1 MKKLSESVYRSPK
14 WLQKFADFEFRT
26 GEDIKGEPSEKQKEK
41 IRKQEEE
48 ERKEKEKR
56 DREIRVER
64 EQRERKRRREEA
76 EQRKKDDQQ
85 KIERELQNIFDS
97 LVRDFRNNP
106 YRDKY
111 DTPRVGGGIK
121 FEYRFENGWKFE
133 MVGNQITYID
143 DKYRHSYT
151 IGLIWRN
158 KFVQLANEIINKG
171 KSRPTNSD
179 SGKSN
184 QNYKKNDY
192 KKSEPYKET
201 PKTGNPQRDRYN
213 LLNDKIKIREE
224 QLNKMSK
231 NDPDRI
237 SLQNELDTY
246 KRLRD
251 RIKDSN
257 KFENLKTFGMFF
269 NESKSKSWQEKFNDI
284 YNFYLKN
291 KDKENISVL
300 YIPSV
305 DLKENDFS
313 ISQTL
318 DNHLVFYGQTGFKHN
333 LEVVD
338 FSEADIYDT
347 KSTRGVYKITP
358 QDYDKYRKKAQ
369 EISDWLDD
377 RSEREFG
384 KSSSSISNTGDLN
397 LEIDESEIALLD
409 FSEKVKSELELPK
422 SLEFEI
428 SYRLWT
434 SNSTNELVNER
445 FNFVINDLKFDYGGD
460 RLWCELFTKDPFGND
475 AYMWIE
481 SDTSHEYFDFENHNK
496 PYDMDKLIK
505 IDLVKKEMTRK
516 GERENSKN
524 SKFPYALWY
533 EATPCKW
540 ESIEFIKSI
549 TSILKEMNLS
559 LKNK

>member
-1 MKKLSESVYRSPK
+1 MKRLFEGVYRSPK
-14 WLQKFADFEFRT
+14 WLQRFADFEIRT

-41 IRKQEEE
+41 IRKQQEEESKARAESERQRRIKEEE
-48 ERKEKEKR
+48 EKR
-56 DREIRVER
+56 ESQQVER
-64 EQRERKRRREEA
+64 EL
-76 EQRKKDDQQ
+76 D
-85 KIERELQNIFDS
+85 ELFNNM
-97 LVRDFRNNP
+97 VRDFSSYP
-106 YRDKY
+106 YDDKY
-111 DTPRVGGGIK
+111 ETPWVGSRVTFK
-121 FEYRFENGWKFE
+121 YKFENGSTFE
-133 MVGNQITYID
+133 MDENRIIYD
-143 DKYRHSYT
+143 DGSYRHSYRVN
-151 IGLIWRN
+151 ISIRS
-158 KFVQLANEIINKG
+158 KFVGLANEIISKG
-171 KSRPTNSD
+171 KRRPRSSSSD
-179 SGKSN
+179 WNKSK
-184 QNYKKNDY
+184 QDY
-192 KKSEPYKET
+192 KKSEPFKET
-201 PKTGNPQRDRYN
+201 PKTGNPQRDKYN
-213 LLNDKIKIREE
+213 LLNDKIRLRED
-224 QLNKMSK
+224 QLSKMSK
-231 NDPDRI
+231 NDPNREA
-237 SLQNELDTY
+237 LKNELDTY
-246 KRLRD
+246 KRVRD
-251 RIKDSN
+251 KIKIEN
-257 KFENLKTFGMFF
+257 KFENLKTFEMFS

-333 LEVVD
+333 WEVVD

-347 KSTRGVYKITP
+347 KSTRGVYEITP
-358 QDYDKYRKKAQ
+358 EDYDKYREKVQ

-377 RSEREFG
+377 RREFG
-384 KSSSSISNTGDLN
+384 KSISSVSNTGDLN

-434 SNSTNELVNER
+434 SSSSNELVNER

-481 SDTSHEYFDFENHNK
+481 SDTSHEYFDFENHNM

-505 IDLVKKEMTRK
+505 IDLVKKEMIRK
-516 GERENSKN
+516 DKRENSKN
-524 SKFPYALWY
+524 NKFPYVLWY

-540 ESIEFIKSI
+540 ESIEFIKKL

>member
-1 MKKLSESVYRSPK
+1 MKRLFEGVYRSPK
-14 WLQKFADFEFRT
+14 WLQRFADFELRT
-26 GEDIKGEPSEKQKEK
+26 GKDIKGEPSEKQKEK
-41 IRKQEEE
+41 IRKQQEE
-48 ERKEKEKR
+48 ERKARAESERQRRMKEEEEKKKR
-56 DREIRVER
+56 ESQQVER
-64 EQRERKRRREEA
+64 EL
-76 EQRKKDDQQ
+76 D
-85 KIERELQNIFDS
+85 ELFNNM
-97 LVRDFRNNP
+97 VRDFSSYP
-106 YRDKY
+106 YDDKY
-111 DTPRVGGGIK
+111 ETPRVSGRVT
-121 FEYRFENGWKFE
+121 FEYKFENGSTFE
-133 MVGNQITYID
+133 MDENRIIYNDGS
-143 DKYRHSYT
+143 YRHIYRVNIS
-151 IGLIWRN
+151 IRN
-158 KFVQLANEIINKG
+158 KFVSLANEIISKG
-171 KSRPTNSD
+171 RRRPTSSSSD
-179 SGKSN
+179 WNKSK
-184 QNYKKNDY
+184 QDYKKNDY
-192 KKSEPYKET
+192 KKSEPFKET
-201 PKTGNPQRDRYN
+201 PKTGNPQRDKYN
-213 LLNDKIKIREE
+213 RLNDKIRLRED
-224 QLNKMSK
+224 QLSKMSK
-231 NDPDRI
+231 NDPNREA
-237 SLQNELDTY
+237 LKNELDTY
-246 KRLRD
+246 KRIRD
-251 RIKDSN
+251 KIKIEN
-257 KFENLKTFGMFF
+257 KFENLKTFEMFS
-269 NESKSKSWQEKFNDI
+269 NENKSKSWQEKFNDI

-291 KDKENISVL
+291 KDKEDISVL

-333 LEVVD
+333 WEVVD

-347 KSTRGVYKITP
+347 KSTRGVYEITP
-358 QDYDKYRKKAQ
+358 EDYDKYREKVQ

-384 KSSSSISNTGDLN
+384 KSISSVSNTGDLN

-434 SNSTNELVNER
+434 SSSSNELVNER

-481 SDTSHEYFDFENHNK
+481 SDTNHEYFDFENHNM

-516 GERENSKN
+516 DKRENSKN
-524 SKFPYALWY
+524 NKFPYVLWY

-540 ESIEFIKSI
+540 ESIEFIKKL